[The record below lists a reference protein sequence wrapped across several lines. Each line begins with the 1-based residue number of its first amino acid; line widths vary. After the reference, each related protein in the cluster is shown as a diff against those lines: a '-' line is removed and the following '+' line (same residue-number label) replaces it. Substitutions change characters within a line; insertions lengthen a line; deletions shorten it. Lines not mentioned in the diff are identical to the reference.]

1 MITSTSNQQ
10 VKHLQQ
16 LAKKARERNEQ
27 GVFLVEG
34 IKMFQEAPDEKIRKV
49 YISKS
54 LYDEKGQAF
63 LRNHEYEVLDDRVFQ
78 AVSDTKTPQG
88 ILCVVEQF
96 R

>member
-54 LYDEKGQAF
+54 LYDEK
-63 LRNHEYEVLDDRVFQ
+63 
-78 AVSDTKTPQG
+78 
-88 ILCVVEQF
+88 
-96 R
+96 